1 MRIDARANTLGALL
15 AHAAAEDGSRTF
27 LVEDGKA
34 ITFAEMKR
42 RADAVSSALLQRGY
56 KPGDRVAIAG
66 TNRSAWVEALLG
78 VTQVGMVLVTLNIR
92 YRREELSYML
102 ARSGASAAITPSTH
116 QDFDLAALYRDVR
129 HELPALKEVFYLDG
143 PPGEPSFAEL
153 EDGGDVDFAEVM
165 ASVKAE
171 DPALILFTSGTT
183 GRPKGAT
190 ITHRSIIAS
199 GRAQAEHFGMLP
211 EDRMCGHMPF
221 NHVGGVTCTLV
232 ASLVARSSVALLEN
246 FTPRGAIDL
255 IANGGLTV
263 FSGVPTMFV
272 LMLADPGF
280 ADLDT
285 SAIRLLVAGGANVEP
300 SLLAKIR
307 SAFPAATI
315 SNLYGL
321 SETSG
326 ACIISPLD
334 DNDSEVASTL
344 GKAIGDFEL
353 RAVAPNG
360 APTAT
365 GTDGE
370 LQVKGDCVVAGYWED
385 PVATKAAID
394 DDGWLSTGD
403 IVSIAAD
410 GHVTLRGRRKEM
422 FIQGGY
428 NVYPVEVE
436 NVLTS
441 HPGVAMAAGIGV
453 PDPVLGEVGRYYIV
467 PRGESAPS
475 PEELDAYCREHLA
488 DYKVPREY
496 VFAQALPLT
505 PVGKIQKSILAD
517 VVPGQVRRARKPG
530 T

>member
-1 MRIDARANTLGALL
+1 MRTEPRDETLGALL
-15 AHAAAEDGSRTF
+15 ARAADEDGTRVY

-42 RADAVSSALLQRGY
+42 RADAVSSSLLRRGY
-56 KPGDRVAIAG
+56 VPGDRVAIAG

-78 VTQVGMVLVTLNIR
+78 VTQVGMVLVTLNVR
-92 YRREELSYML
+92 YRREELAYML
-102 ARSGASAAITPSTH
+102 GRSGAVAAITPSVH
-116 QDFDLAALYRDVR
+116 QGFDLASLYRDLT
-129 HELPALKEVFYLDG
+129 HELPALREVFFLDDV
-143 PPGEPSFAEL
+143 PGALSFADL
-153 EDGGDVDFAEVM
+153 ATGDETDLADLTT
-165 ASVKAE
+165 AVKAE

-183 GRPKGAT
+183 GLPKGAT

-232 ASLVARSSVALLEN
+232 ASLTARSSVALLEN
-246 FTPRGAIDL
+246 FTPSGAIDL
-255 IANGGLTV
+255 IAGGGLTV

-272 LMLADPGF
+272 LMLADPSF
-280 ADLDT
+280 AALDT

-307 SAFPAATI
+307 GTFPEANI
-315 SNLYGL
+315 CNLYGL

-334 DNDSEVASTL
+334 DSDTEVASTL
-344 GKAIGDFEL
+344 GTAIGNFEL
-353 RAVAPNG
+353 RAVGPNG
-360 APTAT
+360 APVEADQ
-365 GTDGE
+365 DGE

-385 PVATKAAID
+385 PAASSAAID
-394 DDGWLSTGD
+394 AEGWLSTGD

-453 PDPVLGEVGRYYIV
+453 PDPVLGEVGRYYVV
-467 PRGESAPS
+467 PRGETAPS
-475 PEELDAYCREHLA
+475 PEELDAFCRERLA

-496 VFAQALPLT
+496 VFAKALPLT
-505 PVGKIQKSILAD
+505 PVGKIQKAILTTA
-517 VVPGQVRRARKPG
+517 VPGEVRKMR
-530 T
+530 TTH